1 MRPDDARVR
10 TPRAANLG
18 LHAGPALH
26 DHPIWWKHADLI
38 RACQLG
44 ADLLHPDDA
53 ARARRR
59 TRRAQSE
66 SLAARALLRA
76 LVCDTWGTWW
86 ARARLAHAV
95 GGAPFLPDRPDC
107 SISLSHSGD
116 QVAVAL
122 STTADVGIDIQWM
135 DPHLKLEPVIR
146 RCFHPREI
154 EAMEHLAKQERQAL
168 FYAWW
173 VAKEAVVK
181 CLRKGLALST
191 ASFVVPH
198 PLGCGPVLGLDT
210 QMWVTA
216 LPAPTG
222 YRAALAWRDR
232 RPSRG
237 HTDTECSFK
246 SVTSSNQEAL

>member
-1 MRPDDARVR
+1 MRLDDVGAHAPR
-10 TPRAANLG
+10 TTDLG
-18 LHAGPALH
+18 LHAGPASP
-26 DHPIWWKHADLI
+26 DHPIRWTHADLA

-44 ADLLHPDDA
+44 AGLVHPDDTT
-53 ARARRR
+53 RARRH

-76 LVCDTWGTWW
+76 LVCDTWGAWW
-86 ARARLAHAV
+86 ARARLAHAA

-107 SISLSHSGD
+107 SISLSHSAD

-122 STTADVGIDIQWM
+122 SCAVDVGIDIQWM
-135 DPHLKLEPVIR
+135 DPHLKLAPVIR
-146 RCFHPREI
+146 RCFHAREI
-154 EAMEHLAKQERQAL
+154 EALEHLAMKERQEL

-181 CLRKGLALST
+181 CLHEGLALPT

-216 LPAPTG
+216 LPAPPG
-222 YRAALAWRDR
+222 YRAALAWRGRAADR
-232 RPSRG
+232 PLGFPS
-237 HTDTECSFK
+237 
-246 SVTSSNQEAL
+246 